1 MLNERCRRAV
11 LAAGLAILAAAA
23 SLKAVAAPDEEIPFP
38 ADYRTWA
45 HVKSALVRAESPA
58 YATEGGIH
66 HIYANPAA
74 VTGYRTGTFPDGAV
88 IVYDLLETTEKPGLI
103 LEGRNRRLDVMVKD
117 SARFAS
123 SHGWGF
129 ASFAAGARAAGALS
143 KARQAQCLECHAKR
157 KDHDYVQSDWRP

>member
-1 MLNERCRRAV
+1 MLTERRRRAM
-11 LAAGLAILAAAA
+11 LAAGFAVLAAAA
-23 SLKAVAAPDEEIPFP
+23 SMKAAAAPDEEIPFP

-45 HVKSALVRAESPA
+45 HVKTVLVRSESPA

-74 VTGYRTGTFPDGAV
+74 VTGYRTGTFPDGSV

-103 LEGRNRRLDVMVKD
+103 LEGKNRRTDVMVKD

-129 ASFAAGARAAGALS
+129 ASFAAGTRANGVLP
-143 KARQAQCLECHAKR
+143 KERQAQCLECHTKR
-157 KDHDYVQSDWRP
+157 KDHDYVQGDWRP

>member
-1 MLNERCRRAV
+1 MRNACRWAMLAAGFAV
-11 LAAGLAILAAAA
+11 LATAR
-23 SLKAVAAPDEEIPFP
+23 STAAPDEEIPFP

-45 HVKSALVRAESPA
+45 HVKSALVREGHPGF
-58 YATEGGIH
+58 ATEGGIH

-103 LEGRNRRLDVMVKD
+103 LEGRNRRTDVMVKD

-123 SHGWGF
+123 GHGWGF
-129 ASFAAGARAAGALS
+129 ASFAAGARTGGALS
-143 KARQAQCLECHAKR
+143 AERQAQCLQCHAKR
-157 KDHDYVQSDWRP
+157 KDHDYVQGDWRP